1 VQKRVLGV
9 DDDSAI
15 RRMLGRILTPH
26 YEVVLAANGV
36 EALAE
41 IHRQRPDLL
50 LLDLRMP
57 IMDGWQLIARLES
70 EGMDIPVVVM
80 SAESQRLWP
89 VSPLVKAQHHK
100 LDGVN
105 ALLAA
110 CSRALAQACKDCS
123 RTQ

>member
-1 VQKRVLGV
+1 
-9 DDDSAI
+9 
-15 RRMLGRILTPH
+15 MLGRILTPH

-123 RTQ
+123 GTP